1 MFRIREAGQGDI
13 PAIMTVWEEAV
24 RATHGFL
31 SGGEIEYYKGRMPQ
45 YMEAVRLYVC
55 ESGGKIKGFS
65 GIAGGKLEMLF
76 VSERGAG
83 IGSALLRQAT
93 GNGVT
98 KVDVNE
104 ENQPALS
111 FYEANG
117 FRREGRSATD
127 GEGRPHPI
135 LHLSAICPNTKTGG
149 ATCDRG

>member
-1 MFRIREAGQGDI
+1 MYRIREARQEEL
-13 PAIMTVWEEAV
+13 PAIISVWEEAV

-83 IGSALLRQAT
+83 IGSALLREAAEH
-93 GNGVT
+93 GVT

-104 ENQPALS
+104 ENKPALR
-111 FYEANG
+111 FYETNG
-117 FRREGRSATD
+117 FRQAGRSATD